1 MCYGAKSFTKTSLK
15 NCCFSYKYIFKGFL
29 GFDCCAKQALPLTNP
44 LKYSRFRF
52 EQVQIHFVFEFAA
65 LFLRSRR
72 IHTVSFCVLSNYA
85 HFHFATQRMSA
96 VKYVQ
101 MFT

>member
-1 MCYGAKSFTKTSLK
+1 MLLFLK
-15 NCCFSYKYIFKGFL
+15 VTYSRDFFCFGCF
-29 GFDCCAKQALPLTNP
+29 AKQALPLTNP

-52 EQVQIHFVFEFAA
+52 EQVQIFEFAA
-65 LFLRSRR
+65 LFLRIRR
-72 IHTVSFCVLSNYA
+72 IQTVSFCGLGNYA